1 MTGVMPGT
9 QSTGR
14 AGSVTM
20 RRMSR
25 EVEQAIAQLPLYRR
39 LQADDRAKLAAVS
52 TLESFPRASQIFR
65 EGDPARSVH
74 VVVDGRVKVAKLTPA
89 GREVILDMP
98 GPGDPIG
105 AVAAFEGFA
114 YPASAT
120 ATVDTICLVTRR
132 DAFFSLLEA
141 HPSLVRGLLS
151 GLTLRLVE
159 LTKRMAEL
167 SGGRVEARMAR
178 LLCKLADE
186 QGVRRE
192 RGIFVPVRLT
202 RQELAD
208 LCATTI
214 ETAIRVMSRW
224 GKEGLVAT
232 ERDGFLILDPA
243 ALELVALS

>member
-1 MTGVMPGT
+1 MTGVM
-9 QSTGR
+9 SLR
-14 AGSVTM
+14 RRVTWRIGYDRNM
-20 RRMSR
+20 HGAID
-25 EVEQAIAQLPLYRR
+25 QAISQLPLYRR
-39 LQADDRAKLAAVS
+39 LQAEDRAKLAAVS
-52 TLESFPRASQIFR
+52 TLESFPRASLIFR
-65 EGDPARSVH
+65 EGDLARSVH
-74 VVVDGRVKVAKLTPA
+74 VVVEGRIKVAKLTPA

-120 ATVDTICLVTRR
+120 ATVDSVCLVTRR
-132 DAFFSLLEA
+132 DAFFALLEA

-186 QGVRRE
+186 KGERRGN
-192 RGIFVPVRLT
+192 GIFVPVKLT

-232 ERDGFLILDPA
+232 EREGFLILDPA
-243 ALELVALS
+243 ALEVVALT

>member
-1 MTGVMPGT
+1 M
-9 QSTGR
+9 SNASR
-14 AGSVTM
+14 CSVTM
-20 RRMSR
+20 RPMIP
-25 EVEQAIAQLPLYRR
+25 EVEQAIATLPLYRR
-39 LQADDRAKLAAVS
+39 LRAEDRAKLAAVS
-52 TLESFPRASQIFR
+52 TLESFPRASLVFR
-65 EGDPARSVH
+65 EGDDARFVH
-74 VVVDGRVKVAKLTPA
+74 IVVAGRVKVAKLTAA

-120 ATVDTICLVTRR
+120 ATVDSVCLVTRR

-178 LLCKLADE
+178 LLCKLADD

-192 RGIFVPVRLT
+192 AGLFIPVRLT

-224 GKEGLVAT
+224 GKEGIVRT
-232 ERDGFLILDPA
+232 ERDGFLILDLA
-243 ALELVALS
+243 ALEHVALS

>member
-1 MTGVMPGT
+1 V
-9 QSTGR
+9 
-14 AGSVTM
+14 
-20 RRMSR
+20 
-25 EVEQAIAQLPLYRR
+25 
-39 LQADDRAKLAAVS
+39 VS
-52 TLESFPRASQIFR
+52 
-65 EGDPARSVH
+65 
-74 VVVDGRVKVAKLTPA
+74 GRVKVAKLTPA

-105 AVAAFEGFA
+105 AVAALEGFA
-114 YPASAT
+114 FPASAS
-120 ATVDTICLVTRR
+120 ATVETVCLVTGR
-132 DAFFSLLEA
+132 DAFFSLLET

-159 LTKRMAEL
+159 LTKRLAEL

-178 LLCKLADE
+178 LLCKLGDE
-186 QGVRRE
+186 QGVP
-192 RGIFVPVRLT
+192 RGSGLFVPVRLS

-232 ERDGFLILDPA
+232 ERDGFLIPDPA

>member
-1 MTGVMPGT
+1 MTGVISGPG
-9 QSTGR
+9 SAGGR
-14 AGSVTM
+14 VSVTM
-20 RRMSR
+20 RPMHSQ
-25 EVEQAIAQLPLYRR
+25 VEQAIASLALYRR
-39 LQADDRAKLAAVS
+39 LQPDDRAKLAAVS
-52 TLESFPRASQIFR
+52 TLENFPRASLIFR
-65 EGDPARSVH
+65 EGDLARSVH
-74 VVVDGRVKVAKLTPA
+74 LVVDGRVKVAKLTPA

-120 ATVDTICLVTRR
+120 ATVDTVCLVTRR

-178 LLCKLADE
+178 LLCKLGDE
-186 QGVRRE
+186 QGVRRAD
-192 RGIFVPVRLT
+192 GLFVPVRLT

-224 GKEGLVAT
+224 GKEGVVAT

>member
-1 MTGVMPGT
+1 
-9 QSTGR
+9 
-14 AGSVTM
+14 M
-20 RRMSR
+20 RGMNP
-25 EVEQAIAQLPLYRR
+25 EVAQAIGTLPLYRR
-39 LQADDRAKLAAVS
+39 LQVEDRVKLAAVS
-52 TLESFPRASQIFR
+52 TLESFPRASLIFR
-65 EGDPARSVH
+65 EGDEARSVH
-74 VVVDGRVKVAKLTPA
+74 VVVAGRIKVAKLTPA

-120 ATVDTICLVTRR
+120 ATVDSVCLVTRR

-178 LLCKLADE
+178 LLCKLAEE

-192 RGIFVPVRLT
+192 AGVFVPVRLT

-224 GKEGLVAT
+224 GKEGLVRT
-232 ERDGFLILDPA
+232 ERDGFLILDPP

>member
-1 MTGVMPGT
+1 M
-9 QSTGR
+9 
-14 AGSVTM
+14 SVTM
-20 RRMSR
+20 RGMVSA
-25 EVEQAIAQLPLYRR
+25 VEQAIATLPLYRR
-39 LQADDRAKLAAVS
+39 LQAEDRAKLAAVS
-52 TLESFPRASQIFR
+52 TLESFSRGGVIFR
-65 EGDPARSVH
+65 EGDAALSVH
-74 VVVDGRVKVAKLTPA
+74 VVVNGRVKVAKLTPA

-114 YPASAT
+114 YPATAT
-120 ATVDTICLVTRR
+120 ATVDSVCLVTRR

-159 LTKRMAEL
+159 LTKRMTEL

-192 RGIFVPVRLT
+192 AGLFIPVRLT

-224 GKEGLVAT
+224 GKEGIVRT
-232 ERDGFLILDPA
+232 ERDGFLILDPG

>member
-1 MTGVMPGT
+1 MTGVMVAPAER
-9 QSTGR
+9 R
-14 AGSVTM
+14 ARGSVTM
-20 RRMSR
+20 RPVNPQ
-25 EVEQAIAQLPLYRR
+25 VEQAIASLALYRR

-52 TLESFPRASQIFR
+52 VLESFPRGSLVFR

-74 VVVDGRVKVAKLTPA
+74 LVVDGRVKVAKLTPA

-120 ATVDTICLVTRR
+120 ATIDSVCLVTRR

-192 RGIFVPVRLT
+192 VGIFIPVRLT

-232 ERDGFLILDPA
+232 ERDGFLILDLA

>member
-1 MTGVMPGT
+1 
-9 QSTGR
+9 
-14 AGSVTM
+14 M
-20 RRMSR
+20 RSMNPQ
-25 EVEQAIAQLPLYRR
+25 VERAIASLALYRR

-52 TLESFPRASQIFR
+52 TLAKFPRGSLIFR
-65 EGDPARSVH
+65 EGDLARSVH
-74 VVVDGRVKVAKLTPA
+74 LVVEGRVKVAKLTPA

-114 YPASAT
+114 YPATAT
-120 ATVDTICLVTRR
+120 ATVDSVCLVTHR

-186 QGVRRE
+186 QGVRKPE
-192 RGIFVPVRLT
+192 GVFIPVRLT

-224 GKEGLVAT
+224 GKEGLVRT

>member
-1 MTGVMPGT
+1 MTGVISGPG
-9 QSTGR
+9 SAGGR
-14 AGSVTM
+14 VSVTM
-20 RRMSR
+20 RPMHSQ
-25 EVEQAIAQLPLYRR
+25 VEQAIASLALYRR
-39 LQADDRAKLAAVS
+39 LQPDDRAKLAAVS
-52 TLESFPRASQIFR
+52 TLESFPRASLIFR
-65 EGDPARSVH
+65 EGDLARSVH
-74 VVVDGRVKVAKLTPA
+74 LVVDGRVKVAKLTPA

-120 ATVDTICLVTRR
+120 ATVDTVCLVTRR

-178 LLCKLADE
+178 LLCKLGDE
-186 QGVRRE
+186 QGVRRAD
-192 RGIFVPVRLT
+192 GLFVPVRLT

-224 GKEGLVAT
+224 GKEDLVRT
-232 ERDGFLILDPA
+232 DRDGFLILDPA

>member
-1 MTGVMPGT
+1 MTGVM
-9 QSTGR
+9 SARRR
-14 AGSVTM
+14 AG
-20 RRMSR
+20 RRIGYDRSMHGAID
-25 EVEQAIAQLPLYRR
+25 QAISQLPLYRR
-39 LQADDRAKLAAVS
+39 LQAEDRAKLASVS
-52 TLESFPRASQIFR
+52 TLESFPRASLVFR
-65 EGDPARSVH
+65 EGDLARSVH
-74 VVVDGRVKVAKLTPA
+74 VVVDGRVKVAKLTPS

-120 ATVDTICLVTRR
+120 ATTDTVCLVTRR
-132 DAFFSLLEA
+132 DAFFALLEA

-159 LTKRMAEL
+159 LTKRLAEL
-167 SGGRVEARMAR
+167 SGGKVESRIAR
-178 LLCKLADE
+178 LLLKLAEE

-192 RGIFVPVRLT
+192 QGIFVPVKLT

-232 ERDGFLILDPA
+232 DREGFLILDPE
-243 ALELVALS
+243 ALEIVALS

>member
-1 MTGVMPGT
+1 MLP
-9 QSTGR
+9 
-14 AGSVTM
+14 
-20 RRMSR
+20 
-25 EVEQAIAQLPLYRR
+25 EVEQAIATLPLYRR
-39 LQADDRAKLAAVS
+39 LRAEDRAKLAAVS
-52 TLESFPRASQIFR
+52 TLETFPRASLVFR
-65 EGDPARSVH
+65 EGDDARFVH
-74 VVVDGRVKVAKLTPA
+74 IVVAGRVKVAKLTPA

-114 YPASAT
+114 YPATAT
-120 ATVDTICLVTRR
+120 ATVDSVCLVTRR

-192 RGIFVPVRLT
+192 AGLFVPVRLT

-224 GKEGLVAT
+224 GKEGIVRT
-232 ERDGFLILDPA
+232 ERDGFLILDLP

>member
-1 MTGVMPGT
+1 
-9 QSTGR
+9 
-14 AGSVTM
+14 M
-20 RRMSR
+20 RRMFSQ
-25 EVEQAIAQLPLYRR
+25 VEQAIAALALYRR

-52 TLESFPRASQIFR
+52 TLENFSRGSLIFR
-65 EGDPARSVH
+65 EGDEARFVH

-120 ATVDTICLVTRR
+120 ATVDSVCLVTRR

-178 LLCKLADE
+178 LLCKLAEE

-192 RGIFVPVRLT
+192 AGLFVPVRLT

-224 GKEGLVAT
+224 GKEGIVRT
-232 ERDGFLILDPA
+232 ERDGFLILDPG
-243 ALELVALS
+243 ALEHVALS

>member
-1 MTGVMPGT
+1 
-9 QSTGR
+9 
-14 AGSVTM
+14 
-20 RRMSR
+20 
-25 EVEQAIAQLPLYRR
+25 
-39 LQADDRAKLAAVS
+39 
-52 TLESFPRASQIFR
+52 
-65 EGDPARSVH
+65 
-74 VVVDGRVKVAKLTPA
+74 
-89 GREVILDMP
+89 
-98 GPGDPIG
+98 
-105 AVAAFEGFA
+105 
-114 YPASAT
+114 
-120 ATVDTICLVTRR
+120 
-132 DAFFSLLEA
+132 
-141 HPSLVRGLLS
+141 
-151 GLTLRLVE
+151 
-159 LTKRMAEL
+159 
-167 SGGRVEARMAR
+167 MAR